1 MSKIG
6 KLPVEIKSG
15 VTVTVADH
23 TVSVSG
29 PKGSLSF
36 SIPSGVI
43 VTVAGNTVQTS
54 QEKGFEEST
63 KSLFGLTRATIANY
77 IIGVSTGFEKK
88 LELIGVGYRAHATP
102 NELTLSLGF
111 SHPVKVNAIQG
122 ITFAVVD
129 NVISISGCDPVLVGN
144 VAAHIRAIKPPEPYK
159 GKGIKFF
166 GEKIRRKPGKA
177 AKAVGGSAGGG
188 TK

>member
-6 KLPVEIKSG
+6 KIPVVIKNG

-23 TVSVSG
+23 IVQVTG

-36 SIPSGVI
+36 SIPPG
-43 VTVAGNTVQTS
+43 VTVTIAGNTVQAG
-54 QEKGFEEST
+54 QEKGFEESS
-63 KSLFGLTRATIANY
+63 KSMFGLTRATIANY

-88 LELIGVGYRAHATP
+88 LELVGVGYRAQATP

-129 NVISISGCDPVLVGN
+129 NIISISGCDPALVGN
-144 VAAHIRAIKPPEPYK
+144 VAARIRAIKPPEPYK
-159 GKGIKFF
+159 GKGIKLV

-177 AKAVGGSAGGG
+177 AKAVGGAAGGG
-188 TK
+188 AK